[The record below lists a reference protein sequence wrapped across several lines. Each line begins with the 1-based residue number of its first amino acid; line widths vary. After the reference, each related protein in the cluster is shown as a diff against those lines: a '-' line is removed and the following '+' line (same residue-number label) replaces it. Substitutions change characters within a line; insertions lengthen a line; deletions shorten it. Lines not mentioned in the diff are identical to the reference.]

1 MVNLEKMLVYDNPN
15 AKQYRQLAEW
25 QGRSGESRLDHPYVY
40 GWERLIRDDKSQGA
54 EIFRKEL
61 RNLLSGKVLIDLG
74 CNHAVTMGLIAKE
87 LGASAYIGVDLHYQA
102 LQPGRKGETYDPME
116 FHFHSGD
123 MLEFVSRLTPERINF
138 AINGIDGNVLGVNAE
153 EYSKALSIELKRAT
167 LSGSAI
173 LVCCSYVAGYLP
185 EAGFQNITPP
195 GFPETLYIR
204 E

>member
-1 MVNLEKMLVYDNPN
+1 MVDVEKMLAYNNPN
-15 AKQYRQLAEW
+15 AKQYRQLAER

-40 GWERLIRDDKSQGA
+40 GWDRLIRNDKSQGA
-54 EIFRKEL
+54 ETLRKDL

-74 CNHAVTMGLIAKE
+74 CNTAVAMGLIAKE

-102 LQPGRKGETYDPME
+102 LQPGRKGETYEPME

-123 MLEFVSRLTPERINF
+123 MLEFVSRLTPDNINF
-138 AINGIDGNVLGVNAE
+138 SINGIDGNVLGVNAE

-173 LVCCSYVAGYLP
+173 LVCCSYVENYLP
-185 EAGFQNITPP
+185 EAGFRCITRQ
-195 GFPETLYIR
+195 GRCEALYMR
-204 E
+204 G